1 MPRTTFGRLDMTTPK
16 NIIYFLVALWW
27 HFCTGNP
34 AIACDALQDCK

>member
-1 MPRTTFGRLDMTTPK
+1 MTTPK

-34 AIACDALQDCK
+34 AIACDALQDYK